1 VQILVPLA
9 ACYGTKLLASV
20 TSDIVGAMAEALAMV
35 EHSLPPID
43 SLEPPKP
50 PPSKPEAAAATDGD
64 GDPTSGGP
72 TEGAA
77 ADAEDTAGQGAAE
90 TEAAD
95 GAGETADLTEEQ
107 LEIAKKAMEKATA
120 AAGVSLPTEEPP
132 AAPPPPPSPAADATV
147 ADSKGAEED
156 ETTMEEPSQ
165 YALVDLPLVA
175 EMTTTIAALQHRLYE
190 PAGQQQAGMAAAG
203 SWLWQAVSG
212 APQLQAHSALRSAMI
227 APTTPTADP
236 LLCMAE
242 MLCQTW
248 ATATQHDGSSNG
260 ASAAHAAATFGA
272 GAVLGVISRPAA
284 AVVAGDSDDDA
295 LLSTAYLRDSLP
307 SDGLVA
313 MPQMPEGGG
322 GGGGGELAGGMEAT
336 NWQLTVSC
344 ECVLL
349 WLAGRTERDRDRQ
362 REREDSHT
370 SFS

>member
-95 GAGETADLTEEQ
+95 GTGETADLTEEQ

-132 AAPPPPPSPAADATV
+132 APPPSPAADATV

-313 MPQMPEGGG
+313 MPQLPEGGG
-322 GGGGGELAGGMEAT
+322 GGGGLAGGMEAT
-336 NWQLTVSC
+336 NWQLTVS
-344 ECVLL
+344 L
-349 WLAGRTERDRDRQ
+349 
-362 REREDSHT
+362 
-370 SFS
+370 